1 MNLPRKI
8 KVASRASALAMQQT
22 RTIIAWIAA
31 RHPALEFEIVEI
43 TTHGDRFQSTPITQ
57 MGENVERG
65 IFNTALEEAVLDG
78 RADLATCS
86 FKDVESDLP
95 AGLCAVSVGRREDPR
110 DVLVTR
116 HGKGLARLPP
126 GAVLATSS
134 PRRTSQL
141 RAFRADLQF
150 RPLRGNIT
158 TRVEKSVREFDG
170 VILAA
175 AGLLRLELQGH
186 IQEYIDTGILLPAA
200 AQAALGCEYLAGRED
215 MAQIVAGIQDADTER
230 CVRAEKALMIGLS
243 GGCYAPIGV
252 LATLRDGRF
261 DMACRVVSQDGT
273 QRVEERQ
280 TGTAAESSR
289 VVQALVER
297 LIARGARE
305 IIDRTRASLLGQA

>member
-1 MNLPRKI
+1 MR
-8 KVASRASALAMQQT
+8 QT
-22 RTIIAWIAA
+22 HTIIGWIAA
-31 RHPALEFEIVEI
+31 QHPGLEFEIVEI
-43 TTHGDRFQSTPITQ
+43 TTHGDRFQHTPITE
-57 MGENVERG
+57 MGANVERG
-65 IFNTALEEAVLDG
+65 IFNTALEDAVLEG
-78 RADLATCS
+78 HADMATCS

-95 AGLCAVSVGRREDPR
+95 AGLSAVSVGRREDPR

-116 HGKGLARLPP
+116 HGKGLGELPS

-175 AGLLRLELQGH
+175 AGLLRLELQHH
-186 IQEYIDTGILLPAA
+186 IQQYIDTAVLLPAA
-200 AQAALGCEYLAGRED
+200 AQAALGCEYLAARED
-215 MAQIVAGIQDADTER
+215 MAQVVAGIQDADTER

-252 LATLRDGRF
+252 LATLHQGRF
-261 DMACRVVSQDGT
+261 EMTCRVVSQDAA
-273 QRVEERQ
+273 QCVQEQE
-280 TGTAAESSR
+280 TGTADESAQ
-289 VVQALVER
+289 VVQALVQR
-297 LIARGARE
+297 LTARGARE
-305 IIDRTRASLLGQA
+305 IIDRTRADLLGEA